1 MIKDI
6 QLNYRRFT
14 KKCGM
19 DITQS
24 DNTCGQLLDPLAC
37 HVHQKQQSTSMP
49 SNAAFK
55 SIILQKS
62 GNRRQST

>member
-24 DNTCGQLLDPLAC
+24 DNTCGATVGSIGLSCTPEAAK
-37 HVHQKQQSTSMP
+37 HV
-49 SNAAFK
+49 NAF
-55 SIILQKS
+55 
-62 GNRRQST
+62 